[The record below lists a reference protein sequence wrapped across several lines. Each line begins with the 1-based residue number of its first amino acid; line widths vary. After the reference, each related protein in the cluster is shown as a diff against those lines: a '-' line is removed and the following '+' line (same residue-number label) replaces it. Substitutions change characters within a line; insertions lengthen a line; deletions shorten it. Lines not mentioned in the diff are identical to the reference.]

1 MLFNQ
6 NSVFFYLF
14 LDEPP
19 PAYEITSTTNNHETI
34 DVASVN
40 EAPPPY
46 CLVDPSKVRN
56 TDHLPHYSHISP
68 VEIIDLNANNST
80 RNEQVE

>member
-1 MLFNQ
+1 
-6 NSVFFYLF
+6 LF

-19 PAYEITSTTNNHETI
+19 PAYEITPSLNNHENAEI
-34 DVASVN
+34 IAAAAVV

-56 TDHLPHYSHISP
+56 TDHLPQYPHISP
-68 VEIIDLNANNST
+68 IEIIDLNGN
-80 RNEQVE
+80 NEQVRKIIIKSI

>member
-1 MLFNQ
+1 M
-6 NSVFFYLF
+6 
-14 LDEPP
+14 
-19 PAYEITSTTNNHETI
+19 
-34 DVASVN
+34 ASVN